1 MTHRSPPTPDHA
13 RRRTERRRAHAATQ
27 LPGVLETDD
36 RTWFSAD
43 HHFGH
48 ANVLKFDRR
57 PFADIDE
64 MERALVENHN
74 RTVPER
80 DATVI
85 FLGDLVYL
93 KGGRQT
99 DWKRTVRS
107 MHGDRK
113 IVLLGN
119 HDAQHTQEYGK
130 VFDAVV
136 PEGEALTL
144 RWRGR
149 EVRCVHSPEPLC
161 RAVRS
166 DFRDR
171 PAGYG
176 AVLQALETGDAGMEG
191 AWFCGHV
198 HSVFRKLGPVV
209 NVGVDAWDFCPVNVV
224 DAVALLDGPGVGI
237 AGIKG
242 FAPDSRG
249 YDEGSGG
256 WFLSDQPF
264 TCKNHDEI

>member
-1 MTHRSPPTPDHA
+1 MQP
-13 RRRTERRRAHAATQ
+13 
-27 LPGVLETDD
+27 PGVLEIDD
-36 RTWFSAD
+36 GTWFSAD
-43 HHFGH
+43 QHLGH
-48 ANVLKFDRR
+48 ACVLRFDRR

-64 MERALVENHN
+64 MERALTENHN
-74 RTVPER
+74 RTVPESG
-80 DATVI
+80 ATVI
-85 FLGDLVYL
+85 FLGDLVYS
-93 KGGRQT
+93 KGDRQT

-119 HDAQHTQEYGK
+119 HDSHLAREYAK
-130 VFDAVV
+130 VFDAVI
-136 PEGEALTL
+136 PEGEALML

-149 EVRCVHSPEPLC
+149 EVRCVHSPESLC
-161 RAVRS
+161 RAIRS

-176 AVLQALETGDAGMEG
+176 AVLQALETGDAGIEG

-224 DAVALLDGPGVGI
+224 DAVALLNRPGVGI
-237 AGIKG
+237 AGTKG

-256 WFLSDQPF
+256 EFLSDQPL
-264 TCKNHDEI
+264 TCKQRDGI